1 MTLVSGNGPQLLFSN
16 GTHVFS
22 KDLDSANSRVLVG
35 TMDSSVT
42 YVDYDLIG
50 GYIYWSDFDTN
61 TISRKRCMSDDDN
74 SDKEVIIKKQTNSI
88 PWGIALDSQNGHLY
102 WTDGIGGHIR
112 RSDLNGSNVVDIL
125 DSLQTPIAIA
135 IDISNRVKML

>member
-61 TISRKRCMSDDDN
+61 TISR
-74 SDKEVIIKKQTNSI
+74 
-88 PWGIALDSQNGHLY
+88 
-102 WTDGIGGHIR
+102 
-112 RSDLNGSNVVDIL
+112 
-125 DSLQTPIAIA
+125 
-135 IDISNRVKML
+135 